1 MFRALTYL
9 KPNTDSEPSQRFKME
24 FFAKKVLKAIVI
36 FPKRSILDLCPGSEY
51 AYLSV
56 STH

>member
-36 FPKRSILDLCPGSEY
+36 FPKRSILDLCPGSE
-51 AYLSV
+51 
-56 STH
+56 